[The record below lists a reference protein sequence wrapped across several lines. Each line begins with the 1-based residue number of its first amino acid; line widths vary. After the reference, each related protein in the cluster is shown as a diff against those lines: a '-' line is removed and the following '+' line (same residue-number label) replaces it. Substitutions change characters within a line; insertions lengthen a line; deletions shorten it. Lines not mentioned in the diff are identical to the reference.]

1 MYEVFIGVD
10 VSKDVLDYAFHFND
24 QLRYFGQFRNTNK
37 QIKKVIAKL
46 AEHLGNTDFST
57 WLVCFENT
65 GVYSKRLLRL
75 MHELGIDCIEEDP
88 KSIKYY
94 FSQSRGK
101 TDEWDACRISQ
112 YAHDRHQTLKLT
124 EQTDK
129 YIEQLKHLHSYRR
142 TLIETKRKLQ
152 NAMSEKLEFID
163 TEILSGTELIN
174 AQLIS
179 QINVSISEIED
190 QIQFVI
196 SSEKELEQNY
206 KLATS
211 VIGIG
216 DVIATGII
224 IYTNNFKSI
233 TDPRKFAAYAGIAPF
248 PNQSGKRKGLSKVNK
263 KANIPL
269 KGLISNGVQA
279 AINHDP
285 QINKYKVRLEKK
297 GKPYGVICNN
307 IKNKLVQRV
316 FCVVK
321 RGTPYAKLAY

>member
-10 VSKDVLDYAFHFND
+10 ASKDVLDYAFHFDNEVK
-24 QLRYFGQFRNTNK
+24 YFGQFQNTNK
-37 QIKKVIAKL
+37 QIKKAFALIAEQVGS
-46 AEHLGNTDFST
+46 ADFST
-57 WLVCFENT
+57 WIVCFENT
-65 GVYSKRLLRL
+65 GVYSKPLLRL
-75 MHELGIDCIEEDP
+75 MHELGIDCVEEDP

-101 TDEWDACRISQ
+101 TDQWDACRICE
-112 YAHDRHQTLKLT
+112 YVYDRHQSLVLT
-124 EQTDK
+124 EQPSEQ
-129 YIEQLKHLHSYRR
+129 IEQLRHLHSYRR
-142 TLIETKRKLQ
+142 TLIETKNKLQ
-152 NAMSEKLEFID
+152 NAMSEKIKFID
-163 TEILSGTELIN
+163 AEILGQSKRIN
-174 AQLIS
+174 AQIIDQL
-179 QINVSISEIED
+179 NESIAEIED
-190 QIQFVI
+190 QIQSII
-196 SSEKELEQNY
+196 SSKEELEQNY

-216 DVIATGII
+216 AVIATGMI

-233 TDPRKFAAYAGIAPF
+233 TEPRKFAAYAGIAPF
-248 PNQSGKRKGLSKVNK
+248 PNQSGKRKGASKVNK

-269 KGLISNGVQA
+269 KALISNGVLS

-285 QINKYKVRLEKK
+285 QIRKYKMRLEAK

-316 FCVVK
+316 FSVVK